1 MKKYAT
7 LIIGILLI
15 WNAILTIEYVGVKD
29 LLDAMEITGEVK
41 TIRTVVTE
49 FDTNVTKVVKD
60 NIKSVVR
67 VTYYQGES
75 TSVSTGTI
83 ISSENGEV
91 YIVTNHHSLN
101 DVNRVS
107 VTFNSGEEVDAV
119 VVGSDNLNDL
129 SLIKVTVD
137 FRAEPF
143 SVGDSSLVSI
153 GTNVL
158 SIGSPLG
165 YEFTGSASLGIITA
179 VNRVIEAD
187 LNNDSI
193 ADWDSL
199 VFQTDASV
207 NKNNTGGPLINLAG
221 ELIGITTMKFDDKMV
236 GGGVVIPINEV
247 ILIVD
252 QLKVNAKV
260 TRPLL
265 GISAIDIDPLTQAQ
279 KSNYGVQ
286 LDLDNGIMITVVHK
300 ESSASNAGLKAGDV
314 ITQIDGVT
322 INTMNQFRKLI
333 YGKKAGDQIEILV
346 VRGTGTSTLTAI
358 LE

>member
-15 WNAILTIEYVGVKD
+15 WNAILTIQYIGVKD

-67 VTYYQGES
+67 ITYYQGES
-75 TSVSTGTI
+75 TAVSTGAI
-83 ISSENGEV
+83 ISSESGEV
-91 YIVTNHHSLN
+91 YIITNHHSLN
-101 DVNRVS
+101 GINRVS

-119 VVGSDNLNDL
+119 VVGSDSLNDL
-129 SLIKVTVD
+129 SLVKVTVD

-153 GTNVL
+153 GTNAL
-158 SIGSPLG
+158 TIGAPLG
-165 YEFTGSASLGIITA
+165 FEFTGSASLGIITA

-187 LNNDSI
+187 LNNDGE
-193 ADWDSL
+193 ADWESL
-199 VFQTDASV
+199 VFQTDASI

-247 ILIVD
+247 MLIVD

-286 LDLDNGIMITVVHK
+286 LDLDNGIMITVVYK
-300 ESSASNAGLKAGDV
+300 GSSASKAGLKAADV
-314 ITQIDGVT
+314 ITQIDGVAV
-322 INTMNQFRKLI
+322 NTMNQFRKLI
-333 YGKKAGDQIEILV
+333 YGKKSGDQIEIMI
-346 VRGTGTSTLTAI
+346 VRGTGTSTLTAT

>member
-15 WNAILTIEYVGVKD
+15 WNAVLTIQYVGVKD

-67 VTYYQGES
+67 VTYYQGDS

-83 ISSENGEV
+83 ISTENGDV

-101 DVNRVS
+101 GVNRVS

-119 VVGSDNLNDL
+119 VVGSDSLNDL
-129 SLIKVTVD
+129 SLVKVTVD

-179 VNRVIEAD
+179 VNRIIEAD
-187 LNNDSI
+187 LNNDGE
-193 ADWDSL
+193 ADWDNL
-199 VFQTDASV
+199 VFQTDASI

-221 ELIGITTMKFDDKMV
+221 ELIGITTMKFEDKMV

-286 LDLDNGIMITVVHK
+286 LDL
-300 ESSASNAGLKAGDV
+300 
-314 ITQIDGVT
+314 
-322 INTMNQFRKLI
+322 TM
-333 YGKKAGDQIEILV
+333 G
-346 VRGTGTSTLTAI
+346 S
-358 LE
+358 

>member
-15 WNAILTIEYVGVKD
+15 WNAVLTIQYVGVKD

-67 VTYYQGES
+67 VTYYQGDS

-83 ISSENGEV
+83 ISTENGDV

-101 DVNRVS
+101 GVNRVS

-119 VVGSDNLNDL
+119 VVGSDSLNDL
-129 SLIKVTVD
+129 SLVKVTVD

-165 YEFTGSASLGIITA
+165 YEFTGSARWASSRPLTASLKPILTMM
-179 VNRVIEAD
+179 EK
-187 LNNDSI
+187 
-193 ADWDSL
+193 
-199 VFQTDASV
+199 Q
-207 NKNNTGGPLINLAG
+207 
-221 ELIGITTMKFDDKMV
+221 IGITLFFKPMH
-236 GGGVVIPINEV
+236 P
-247 ILIVD
+247 
-252 QLKVNAKV
+252 
-260 TRPLL
+260 
-265 GISAIDIDPLTQAQ
+265 
-279 KSNYGVQ
+279 
-286 LDLDNGIMITVVHK
+286 
-300 ESSASNAGLKAGDV
+300 
-314 ITQIDGVT
+314 
-322 INTMNQFRKLI
+322 
-333 YGKKAGDQIEILV
+333 
-346 VRGTGTSTLTAI
+346 
-358 LE
+358 

>member
-15 WNAILTIEYVGVKD
+15 WNAILTLQYVGVKD
-29 LLDAMEITGEVK
+29 LLDSMEITGEVK

-67 VTYYQGES
+67 ITYYQAES
-75 TSVSTGTI
+75 ASVSTGAI
-83 ISSENGEV
+83 LSSESGNV
-91 YIVTNHHSLN
+91 YVVTNHHSLSG
-101 DVNRVS
+101 VNRVS

-119 VVGSDNLNDL
+119 VVGSDSLTDL
-129 SLIKVTVD
+129 SLIKVTVG

-143 SVGDSSLVSI
+143 SIGDSSLVNI
-153 GTNVL
+153 GTNAL

-179 VNRVIEAD
+179 INRVIEAD
-187 LNNDSI
+187 LNNDGD
-193 ADWDSL
+193 ADWESL
-199 VFQTDASV
+199 VFQTDASI
-207 NKNNTGGPLINLAG
+207 NQNNSGGPLINLAG
-221 ELIGITTMKFDDKMV
+221 ELIGITTMKFNDKVV

-247 ILIVD
+247 MLIVD

-286 LDLDNGIMITVVHK
+286 LDLDNGIMITVVH
-300 ESSASNAGLKAGDV
+300 EGSPAFSAGLKAADV
-314 ITQIDGVT
+314 ITQIDGVPV
-322 INTMNQFRKLI
+322 NTMNQFRKLI
-333 YGKKAGDQIEILV
+333 YEKKAGDQLEILV
-346 VRGTGTSTLTAI
+346 VRGTGTTTLTVI